1 MTKVTNFF
9 VKNNFDL
16 TDQNYWIN
24 LYKPKD
30 ISSAFAVKIIKK
42 ITKAKKVGHG
52 GTLDPFATGVLPI
65 AINKSTK
72 QSSMIMNYKKKY
84 YFKIIFG
91 EFRDSDDITG
101 KVIEYSEKR
110 ISLVDFAK
118 NIPNFIGKINQQPSK
133 FSAIKIN
140 GERSYNLARQGLDV
154 EMPFREIEIY
164 LIKILNYFPDF
175 CEMEIECSKGTYVR
189 SLVRD
194 ICKKNNICGYVGE
207 LKRKYVGDFLID
219 KTISLDELKNI
230 VNFGEYNKDGSLL
243 ALHEKQK
250 IAKKMI

>member
-1 MTKVTNFF
+1 MTIVSSIF
-9 VKNNFDL
+9 VKNGFDL
-16 TDQNYWIN
+16 INENYWIN
-24 LYKPKD
+24 LDKPKD

-72 QSSMIMNYKKKY
+72 QSSKIMDFRKKY

-101 KVIEYSEKR
+101 QVIEENDKR
-110 ISLVDFAK
+110 ISSADFMK
-118 NIPNFIGKINQQPSK
+118 NIPNFIGKINQQPSI

-140 GERSYNLARQGLDV
+140 GERSYDLARKGLAV

-164 LIKILNYFPDF
+164 SIKVLKYCADY

-189 SLVRD
+189 SLARD
-194 ICKKNNICGYVGE
+194 ICKKNNICGYVGA
-207 LKRKYVGDFLID
+207 LKRMNVGKFSID
-219 KTISLDELKNI
+219 KTISLDELKNMI
-230 VNFGEYNKDGSLL
+230 NFEQSNKDGSLL
-243 ALHEKQK
+243 ALHE
-250 IAKKMI
+250 I

>member
-1 MTKVTNFF
+1 MTKISSIFAE
-9 VKNNFDL
+9 NNFDF
-16 TDQNYWIN
+16 TNQNYWIN
-24 LYKPKD
+24 LDKPKD

-72 QSSMIMNYKKKY
+72 QSSKIMDFKKKY
-84 YFKIIFG
+84 YFTIIFG

-101 KVIEYSEKR
+101 KVIESSEKR
-110 ISLVDFAK
+110 ISLANFAK

-140 GERSYNLARQGLDV
+140 GERSYNLARKGLDV

-164 LIKILNYFPDF
+164 SIKILNYFPDY
-175 CEMEIECSKGTYVR
+175 CEMEMECSKGTYVR
-189 SLVRD
+189 SLARD
-194 ICKKNNICGYVGE
+194 ICKKNNICGYVGA
-207 LKRKYVGDFLID
+207 LKRINVGQFLID
-219 KTISLDELKNI
+219 KTISLDELKNMI
-230 VNFGEYNKDGSLL
+230 NFGQSNTDGSLL
-243 ALHEKQK
+243 ALHE
-250 IAKKMI
+250 I

>member
-1 MTKVTNFF
+1 MTKISNIFA
-9 VKNNFDL
+9 KNNFDF
-16 TDQNYWIN
+16 TNENYWIN
-24 LYKPKD
+24 LDKPQD

-72 QSSMIMNYKKKY
+72 QSSKIMDFTKKY
-84 YFKIIFG
+84 YFTIIFG

-101 KVIEYSEKR
+101 KVIESNEKR
-110 ISLVDFAK
+110 ISLADFAK

-140 GERSYNLARQGLDV
+140 GERSYNLARKGLNVDI
-154 EMPFREIEIY
+154 PFREIEIY
-164 LIKILNYFPDF
+164 SIKILNYFLDY

-189 SLVRD
+189 SLARD
-194 ICKKNNICGYVGE
+194 ICKKNNICGYVGA
-207 LKRKYVGDFLID
+207 LKRKNVGRFSID

-230 VNFGEYNKDGSLL
+230 VNFEQSNKDGSLL
-243 ALHEKQK
+243 ALHE
-250 IAKKMI
+250 I

>member
-1 MTKVTNFF
+1 MTIVSSIF
-9 VKNNFDL
+9 VKNGFDL
-16 TDQNYWIN
+16 TNENYWIN
-24 LYKPKD
+24 LDKPKD

-72 QSSMIMNYKKKY
+72 QSSKIMDFRKKY

-101 KVIEYSEKR
+101 QVIEENDKR
-110 ISLVDFAK
+110 ISSADFIK
-118 NIPNFIGKINQQPSK
+118 NIPNFIGKINQQPSI

-140 GERSYNLARQGLDV
+140 GERSYDLARKGLAV

-164 LIKILNYFPDF
+164 SIKVLKYCADY

-189 SLVRD
+189 SLARD

-207 LKRKYVGDFLID
+207 LKRKNVGKFSID

-230 VNFGEYNKDGSLL
+230 VNFGQSNKDGSLL
-243 ALHEKQK
+243 ALHE
-250 IAKKMI
+250 M

>member
-1 MTKVTNFF
+1 MTKAINIFAN
-9 VKNNFDL
+9 KNFDF
-16 TDQNYWIN
+16 TNENYWIN
-24 LYKPKD
+24 LDKPKD

-72 QSSMIMNYKKKY
+72 QSSKIMDFTKKY
-84 YFKIIFG
+84 YFTIIFG

-101 KVIEYSEKR
+101 KVIESTEKR
-110 ISLVDFAK
+110 ISLADFAK
-118 NIPNFIGKINQQPSK
+118 NIPNFIGKIKQQPSK

-140 GERSYNLARQGLDV
+140 GERSYNLARKGLEV
-154 EMPFREIEIY
+154 EMPIREIEIY
-164 LIKILNYFPDF
+164 SIKILNYLPDY

-189 SLVRD
+189 SLARD
-194 ICKKNNICGYVGE
+194 ICKKNNICGYVGA
-207 LKRKYVGDFLID
+207 LKRKNVGQFLID

-230 VNFGEYNKDGSLL
+230 VNFGQSNKDGSLL
-243 ALHEKQK
+243 ALHE
-250 IAKKMI
+250 I

>member
-1 MTKVTNFF
+1 MTIISGISA
-9 VKNNFDL
+9 KNGFDL
-16 TDQNYWIN
+16 THENYWIN
-24 LYKPKD
+24 LDKPKD

-72 QSSMIMNYKKKY
+72 QSSKIMDFKKKY
-84 YFKIIFG
+84 YFTIIFG

-101 KVIEYSEKR
+101 KVIETNEKR
-110 ISLVDFAK
+110 ISFTDFVK
-118 NIPNFIGKINQQPSK
+118 NIPNFIGKINQKPSK

-140 GERSYNLARQGLDV
+140 GERSYNLARKGLDV
-154 EMPFREIEIY
+154 EMPTREIEIY
-164 LIKILNYFPDF
+164 SIKILKYFFDY

-189 SLVRD
+189 SLARD
-194 ICKKNNICGYVGE
+194 ICKINNICGYVGD
-207 LKRKYVGDFLID
+207 LKRQNVGKFSID

-230 VNFGEYNKDGSLL
+230 VNFGQSNKDGSLL
-243 ALHEKQK
+243 ALHE
-250 IAKKMI
+250 I

>member
-1 MTKVTNFF
+1 MTLNPNIFIKS
-9 VKNNFDL
+9 NFDFS
-16 TDQNYWIN
+16 QENYWIN
-24 LYKPKD
+24 LDKPKD

-72 QSSMIMNYKKKY
+72 QSSKIMDFRKKY
-84 YFKIIFG
+84 YFTIIFG

-101 KVIEYSEKR
+101 KIIETNEKR
-110 ISLVDFAK
+110 ISFSDFVK
-118 NIPNFIGKINQQPSK
+118 NIPNFIGKINQKPSK

-140 GERSYNLARQGLDV
+140 GERSYNLARQGLDF
-154 EMPFREIEIY
+154 EMSIREIEIY
-164 LIKILNYFPDF
+164 SIKILNYFRDY

-189 SLVRD
+189 SLAHD
-194 ICKKNNICGYVGE
+194 ICKKNNICGYVGS
-207 LKRKYVGDFLID
+207 LKRKNVGKFSIE

-230 VNFGEYNKDGSLL
+230 INFGQSNKDGSLL
-243 ALHEKQK
+243 ALHE
-250 IAKKMI
+250 I

>member
-1 MTKVTNFF
+1 MTLPSNIFN
-9 VKNNFDL
+9 KNNFDFS
-16 TDQNYWIN
+16 QENYWIN
-24 LYKPKD
+24 LNKPKD

-72 QSSMIMNYKKKY
+72 QSSKIMDFRKKY
-84 YFKIIFG
+84 YFTIIFG
-91 EFRDSDDITG
+91 EFTDSDDVTG
-101 KVIEYSEKR
+101 KVIESNEKR
-110 ISLVDFAK
+110 ISLSEFAK
-118 NIPNFIGKINQQPSK
+118 NIPNFIGKISQKPSK

-154 EMPFREIEIY
+154 EMPTREIEIY
-164 LIKILNYFPDF
+164 SIKILNYLQNY

-194 ICKKNNICGYVGE
+194 ICKKNNICGYVGD
-207 LKRKYVGDFLID
+207 LKRLNVGQFLIH

-230 VNFGEYNKDGSLL
+230 VNFGESKKDGSLL
-243 ALHEKQK
+243 DLHE
-250 IAKKMI
+250 I

>member
-1 MTKVTNFF
+1 MTKISHIFAN
-9 VKNNFDL
+9 NNFDFSNE
-16 TDQNYWIN
+16 NYWIN
-24 LYKPKD
+24 LNKPKD

-65 AINKSTK
+65 AVNKSTK
-72 QSSMIMNYKKKY
+72 QSSMIMDYKKKY

-101 KVIEYSEKR
+101 KVIESSEKR
-110 ISLVDFAK
+110 VAFIDFAK
-118 NIPNFIGKINQQPSK
+118 NISNFIGKINQQPSK

-140 GERSYNLARQGLDV
+140 GKKCYDLARQGLEV
-154 EMPFREIEIY
+154 NMPARQIEIY
-164 LIKILNYFPDF
+164 SLKILNYFDDF

-189 SLVRD
+189 SLARD

-207 LKRKYVGDFLID
+207 LKRINVGEFLFD

-230 VNFGEYNKDGSLL
+230 VNFYQSNKDGSLL
-243 ALHEKQK
+243 ALHEK
-250 IAKKMI
+250 